1 MYEIYGTDSCKF
13 CIKAKELLV
22 RYHKEYTFI
31 DVIKNDDIFAA
42 FSKKFPNVNRIPQI
56 VLGEE
61 HIGGYRELEKSLT
74 LDEKES
80 II

>member
-13 CIKAKELLV
+13 CIKSKELLE

-31 DVIKNDDIFAA
+31 DVIQNDDVFAA

>member
-13 CIKAKELLV
+13 CIKSKELLE
-22 RYHKEYTFI
+22 RYHKEYNFI
-31 DVIKNDDIFAA
+31 DAIQNDDVFAA

-61 HIGGYRELEKSLT
+61 HIGGYSELEKGLT